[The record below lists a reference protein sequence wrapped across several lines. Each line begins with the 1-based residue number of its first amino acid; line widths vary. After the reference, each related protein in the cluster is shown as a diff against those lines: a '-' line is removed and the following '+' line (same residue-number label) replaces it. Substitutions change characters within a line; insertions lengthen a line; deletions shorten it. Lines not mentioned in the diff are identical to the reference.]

1 MMMCRDGWV
10 PPDEK
15 CDAEM
20 EESLEDSPWAKQPDA
35 REAEVVVLLIDSSLI
50 DSSLMSR
57 LCSATNPELLFCPV
71 TEVWSCHRAIPGE
84 LLLLFGSLFKGL

>member
-1 MMMCRDGWV
+1 MRSDDDVQKDGWV

-35 REAEVVVLLIDSSLI
+35 REAEVAVVLI
-50 DSSLMSR
+50 DSSLMSD
-57 LCSATNPELLFCPV
+57 CP
-71 TEVWSCHRAIPGE
+71 CYR
-84 LLLLFGSLFKGL
+84 